1 MKKILISL
9 FLFQFAFV
17 FGIHSAFAQTDKNCP
32 DFATWGQ
39 AQEYFEANGGS
50 AANNVDDL
58 DRNHNGIACET
69 SNLPGYNGETWA
81 SITHPY
87 SVNGGTGTDGGT
99 GADGGEMPDTATNY
113 VNGIV
118 AGVVSIMAGY
128 FLFFRKKSTN

>member
-17 FGIHSAFAQTDKNCP
+17 FGIHSAYAQTDKNCP

-69 SNLPGYNGETWA
+69 SGLSGYNGETWA
-81 SITHPY
+81 SITHPFT
-87 SVNGGTGTDGGT
+87 VDGGT
-99 GADGGEMPDTATNY
+99 STDGGEMPDTATNY

-128 FLFFRKKSTN
+128 FLFFRKKRTN